1 MKKSIFGFLILSV
14 CLIQTA
20 FAQEII
26 PVAAKKAYLIAPGD
40 LVKAKV
46 LGEPQFDFEAV
57 VDVNGNIEVPFLD
70 EPIPAMCK
78 SEREV
83 RADVTKAL
91 SKYLRTPQL
100 TFQVTDRKSRPPVV
114 VSGEVKN
121 PQNVILTRETRL
133 LEVLSFVGS
142 TTEDASGMV
151 QVFRST
157 APVCG
162 SQTDISE
169 WQAEQIDGLSSRMYS
184 MSRIKLGGVGNPVVY
199 AGDMIIV
206 QKAAP
211 VYMVGEVRNPTGIR
225 LQEGGLSLTTAIGMV
240 GGLNEKAKVK
250 DIKIRRMKPNSQER
264 EIISVNYDLIRKG
277 EQSKDVQLEPY
288 DIVEVGKAKENIA
301 QTILKYSIGIGQT
314 AGSTLAT
321 GGASRILY

>member
-1 MKKSIFGFLILSV
+1 MRKNIFGFLILAF

-20 FAQEII
+20 FAQEMV

-57 VDVNGNIEVPFLD
+57 VDESGNIEVPFLD

-83 RADVTKAL
+83 RNEVTKAL
-91 SKYLRTPQL
+91 SRYLRTPQL

-114 VSGEVKN
+114 VSGEVRN
-121 PQNVILTRETRL
+121 PQPVVLMRETRL

-151 QVFRST
+151 QVFRPQ

-162 SQTDISE
+162 SENDINQ
-169 WQAEQIDGLSSRMYS
+169 WRAEQIDGLSSRLYS
-184 MSRIKLGGVGNPVVY
+184 MSRIKLGGEGNPVIY
-199 AGDMIIV
+199 AGDVIVV
-206 QKAAP
+206 QKANP
-211 VYMVGEVRNPTGIR
+211 VYFTGEVKSAQGVR
-225 LQEGGLSLTTAIGMV
+225 LPEGGLTLTQAIAMI
-240 GGLNEKAKVK
+240 GGVNREAKTK
-250 DIKIRRMKPNSQER
+250 DIKIYRLKPNSKDR
-264 EIISVNYDLIRKG
+264 EIISTNYDLIKKG
-277 EQSKDVQLEPY
+277 EAKDPMLEPY
-288 DIVEVGKAKENIA
+288 DIVEVDKAKESVA
-301 QTILKYSIGIGQT
+301 QTLMKLVVG
-314 AGSTLAT
+314 AGTQGAAAIAT

>member
-1 MKKSIFGFLILSV
+1 MRKNIFGFLILAF

-20 FAQEII
+20 FAQEMV

-57 VDVNGNIEVPFLD
+57 VDESGNIEVPFLD

-83 RADVTKAL
+83 RNEVTKAL
-91 SKYLRTPQL
+91 SRYLRTPQM

-114 VSGEVKN
+114 VSGEVRN
-121 PQNVILTRETRL
+121 PQPVILMRETRL

-151 QVFRST
+151 QVFRPQ

-162 SQTDISE
+162 SENDVNQ
-169 WQAEQIDGLSSRMYS
+169 WRAEQIDGLSSRLYS
-184 MSRIKLGGVGNPVVY
+184 MSRIKLGGEGNPVIY
-199 AGDMIIV
+199 AGDVIVV
-206 QKAAP
+206 QKANP
-211 VYMVGEVRNPTGIR
+211 VYFTGEVKSAQGVR
-225 LQEGGLSLTTAIGMV
+225 LPEGGLTLTQAIAMI
-240 GGLNEKAKVK
+240 GGVNREAKTK
-250 DIKIRRMKPNSQER
+250 DIKIYRLKPNSKDR
-264 EIISVNYDLIRKG
+264 EIISTNYDLIKKG
-277 EQSKDVQLEPY
+277 EAKDPMLEPY
-288 DIVEVGKAKENIA
+288 DIVEVDKAKESVA
-301 QTILKYSIGIGQT
+301 QTLMKLVVG
-314 AGSTLAT
+314 AGTQGAAAIAT